1 MKVIPIHYEKALPV
15 GNWLAIEKEA
25 KEIAAFIDGKDY
37 GDYKQGIFALHACQ
51 VNPKPFNY
59 FVLNEE
65 AVGKEVIESLGS
77 RFIVNPKIINF
88 NTAFLVPMLEGCVSF
103 PWRKQR
109 YVDRYFMV
117 DVEFEVPDQ
126 AEKNG
131 LRKVQKN
138 VERVLAQIFQHE
150 IDHGNAINIRY
161 KAPK

>member
-65 AVGKEVIESLGS
+65 AVGPAVIESLGS
-77 RFIVNPKIINF
+77 RYIVNPRIQK
-88 NTAFLVPMLEGCVSF
+88 ALEAVKVPMLEGCVSF

-109 YVDRYFMV
+109 YIDRYFMV
-117 DVEFEVPDQ
+117 DVAFEVPDPN
-126 AEKNG
+126 EKNG

-150 IDHGNAINIRY
+150 IDHGNAINIRF
-161 KAPK
+161 KSPK